1 MSFQWLLLSCS
12 LSPRSACSFV
22 DKFKPRNERMRDGPS
37 MRFTNLYVKNFGD
50 DFEEEQMKDL
60 FAPFG
65 TISSLV
71 VMKDET
77 GRSKGFGFV
86 SYESHESAARA
97 VDELNGKTFGDRE
110 IYVGR
115 AMKKSERNAYLKRQF
130 DAKRKERQQRFQG
143 VNLYIKNLEEE
154 IDDAHLREEFNKFG
168 TITSAKVCAPKWEL
182 SLAHHFHFSKIAARD
197 VYSVSTSPLPF
208 SLPPLPLS
216 LPPLPPP
223 SLFLPLS
230 LPSSLSPTSL
240 PSLPPLPPS
249 FSPSGHAR

>member
-1 MSFQWLLLSCS
+1 
-12 LSPRSACSFV
+12 
-22 DKFKPRNERMRDGPS
+22 

-50 DFEEEQMKDL
+50 DFEEEQMKEL

-65 TISSLV
+65 IISSLV

-182 SLAHHFHFSKIAARD
+182 SLAHHFHFSIMAARD
-197 VYSVSTSPLPF
+197 VYSVSASPLPLP
-208 SLPPLPLS
+208 LPPTLPLS
-216 LPPLPPP
+216 LPHPIPLSPPTPISLPPP
-223 SLFLPLS
+223 SLFLFSS
-230 LPSSLSPTSL
+230 LPPPSPSSLPPSPSSL
-240 PSLPPLPPS
+240 PPSLSFLPPSPSSLPLLPPSLPP
-249 FSPSGHAR
+249 SGHA